1 MITHYWDAMME
12 NTVPFL
18 LAWEAYVFFML
29 IFFISIVYRLARIE
43 NFPFWEL
50 YVFFIMLLFIS
61 IIIRLDRIEK
71 KVNRLLRK
79 RR

>member
-1 MITHYWDAMME
+1 MIKHYWDAMME

-43 NFPFWEL
+43 
-50 YVFFIMLLFIS
+50 
-61 IIIRLDRIEK
+61 K
-71 KVNRLLRK
+71 KLNRLLRK

>member
-1 MITHYWDAMME
+1 MMKHYFDAMME

-43 NFPFWEL
+43 
-50 YVFFIMLLFIS
+50 
-61 IIIRLDRIEK
+61 K
-71 KVNRLLRK
+71 KLNRLLRK
-79 RR
+79 KNGTKRFYARSTK